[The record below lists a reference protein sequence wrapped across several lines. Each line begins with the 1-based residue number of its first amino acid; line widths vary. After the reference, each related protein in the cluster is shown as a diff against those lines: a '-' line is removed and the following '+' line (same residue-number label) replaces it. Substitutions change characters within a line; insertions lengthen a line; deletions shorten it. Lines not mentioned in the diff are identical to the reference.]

1 VQSLLQDEKSQM
13 QNLRQD
19 TSTTKEDRRSK
30 FMEIHKNTDDQI
42 RAALNPDQ
50 QKKWDE
56 MQNKREERMAKHHKM
71 GADQG
76 TGNSQP
82 Q

>member
-1 VQSLLQDEKSQM
+1 M
-13 QNLRQD
+13 QNLRQV
-19 TSTTKEDRRSK
+19 TSTPKEDRRAK

-42 RAALNPDQ
+42 RAALNADQ

-56 MQNKREERMAKHHKM
+56 MRSKREEHMQKHHG
-71 GADQG
+71 GAMDQG
-76 TGNSQP
+76 GSSQP